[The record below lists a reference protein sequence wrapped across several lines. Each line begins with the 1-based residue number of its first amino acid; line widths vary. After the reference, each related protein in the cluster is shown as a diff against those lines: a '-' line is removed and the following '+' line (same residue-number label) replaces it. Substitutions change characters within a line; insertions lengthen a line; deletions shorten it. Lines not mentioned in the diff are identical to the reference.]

1 MTGAELKAIR
11 QALGFTLSGFGR
23 ALGYS
28 GNKNTL
34 SVQIRRF
41 ESGARPIPANIEA
54 KAKAKLTEKR
64 EVLSTKLWQR
74 AWLEKFEREH

>member
-11 QALGFTLSGFGR
+11 QALGLTLSGFGL
-23 ALGYS
+23 AIGYK

-41 ESGARPIPANIEA
+41 ESGAREIPHWTVRRINALLQANLVEPNN
-54 KAKAKLTEKR
+54 
-64 EVLSTKLWQR
+64 S
-74 AWLEKFEREH
+74 

>member
-11 QALGFTLSGFGR
+11 QQLGLTLSAFGK
-23 ALGYS
+23 AIGYK

-41 ESGARPIPANIEA
+41 ESGAREIPHWTVRRINALLQANLVEPNN
-54 KAKAKLTEKR
+54 
-64 EVLSTKLWQR
+64 S
-74 AWLEKFEREH
+74 

>member
-11 QALGFTLSGFGR
+11 QQLGLTLSGFGR
-23 ALGYS
+23 ALGYK

-41 ESGARPIPANIEA
+41 ESGARPIPHWTVRRIMALVQGNSVANNG
-54 KAKAKLTEKR
+54 
-64 EVLSTKLWQR
+64 
-74 AWLEKFEREH
+74 

>member
-11 QALGFTLSGFGR
+11 QALGLTLSGFGK
-23 ALGYS
+23 ALGYK

-41 ESGARPIPANIEA
+41 ESGARPIPHWTVRRIMALVQGNP
-54 KAKAKLTEKR
+54 
-64 EVLSTKLWQR
+64 TKG
-74 AWLEKFEREH
+74 ETK